1 MTAVLTRCYTGA
13 VQVRDDGDGR
23 TLTGLAVPWAV
34 EARIDGR
41 YVETFTRGAFA
52 DDLTDPGR
60 IPLTATHPR
69 DGGTLPIGLTVELR
83 DEPDGLHGDWR
94 VSATAL
100 GDEVLALARDGVR
113 LGLSVGF
120 IPVTDRG
127 AEARGRI
134 ERVSATLDH
143 VAVVRVPAYSTA
155 RIAAL
160 RHAQDN
166 GRPLWHLA
174 RLR

>member
-1 MTAVLTRCYTGA
+1 MTAILTRDYSTGL
-13 VQVRDDGDGR
+13 QIREEGDGR
-23 TLTGLAVPWAV
+23 TLTGLAVPWNV
-34 EARIDGR
+34 EARIAGR

-52 DDLTDPGR
+52 DDLADPGR
-60 IPLTATHPR
+60 VPLTATHPR

-83 DEPDGLHGDWR
+83 DEEDGLHGDWK
-94 VSATAL
+94 VSSTGL

-120 IPVTDRG
+120 VPVTDRG
-127 AEARGRI
+127 TEARGKV
-134 ERVSATLDH
+134 ERLRATLDH
-143 VAVVRVPAYSTA
+143 VAIVRVPAYSTA

-160 RHAQDN
+160 RHAQGADALLL
-166 GRPLWHLA
+166 RLA